1 MRKAEKMGWDPTAT
15 FSLTWY
21 NLHLG
26 WQQTYSVT
34 DAWSFDWWL
43 PQRRKYFVL
52 GCCCL
57 TGGKMKERKKTKQ
70 NTHTKQNK
78 NQQLQ
83 QEQQHGLLMKT
94 HKVAFHITCWI
105 CATCIWRLIGF
116 VMYTFKQ
123 TFIPAIISDA
133 NSHNHAICQIIGKLA
148 NLWNWFWFQ
157 LWTTLYKRRNRHP
170 SPPKTTTTTKK
181 RRNLDWH
188 ASPPPPHTHTHSII
202 LF

>member
-1 MRKAEKMGWDPTAT
+1 MAT
-15 FSLTWY
+15 TKTEILCFGML
-21 NLHLG
+21 L
-26 WQQTYSVT
+26 
-34 DAWSFDWWL
+34 FDW
-43 PQRRKYFVL
+43 REN
-52 GCCCL
+52 
-57 TGGKMKERKKTKQ
+57 ERKKRKQ

-123 TFIPAIISDA
+123 TFNPAIISDA

-148 NLWNWFWFQ
+148 NLWNWFSFQ
-157 LWTTLYKRRNRHP
+157 LWITLYKRRNRHP
-170 SPPKTTTTTKK
+170 SPPKTKTTTKK

-188 ASPPPPHTHTHSII
+188 ASPPPPPHTHTHTPSSC
-202 LF
+202 FKRRRRKQTTFSF